1 MGVRAVSAWPC
12 QIVSFG
18 RGNLSGW
25 GRLCCL
31 AILLLAVGMPLAQ
44 AETAA
49 SPEEYR
55 INSGDVLHMEV
66 FGEPELNLDVTVDAA
81 GFVEYPFAG
90 KVKAAGR
97 TVAALQKD
105 IVARLKDGYFVDPQ
119 FLVTVRKYKPIFIQ
133 GEVNSAGAYDFQP
146 GLTVR
151 KAIALAGGF
160 TERASRKK
168 IFRVKQQDGNEQR
181 LRVKLDDAV
190 FPGDVIEV
198 KQSFF

>member
-1 MGVRAVSAWPC
+1 MGKISQFGNKHRRMICAFAFLLFWGYTTGCFAQKTGGMDPGVRHYV
-12 QIVSFG
+12 
-18 RGNLSGW
+18 
-25 GRLCCL
+25 
-31 AILLLAVGMPLAQ
+31 
-44 AETAA
+44 
-49 SPEEYR
+49 
-55 INSGDVLHMEV
+55 INTGDVLHLEV
-66 FGEPELNLDVTVDAA
+66 FGEPELNMDVTVDAA

-97 TVAALQKD
+97 TVDDLRQD
-105 IVARLKDGYFVDPQ
+105 ILERLKDGYFVNPQ
-119 FLVTVRKYKPIFIQ
+119 LLVTVQKYKPVFVQ
-133 GEVNSAGAYDFQP
+133 GEVASAGAFDFQP

-168 IFRVKQQDGNEQR
+168 VYRVKQVDGKETR
-181 LRVKLDDAV
+181 ERVELDAAV

>member
-1 MGVRAVSAWPC
+1 M
-12 QIVSFG
+12 SFFTST
-18 RGNLSGW
+18 RTDA
-25 GRLCCL
+25 GRLTGIALVCL
-31 AILLLAVGMPLAQ
+31 VMLALWLPVVGLAQ
-44 AETAA
+44 SSA
-49 SPEEYR
+49 SAREYI
-55 INSGDVLHMEV
+55 INPGDQLHMEV

-97 TVAALQKD
+97 TVEALRQD
-105 IVARLKDGYFVDPQ
+105 ILARLKDGYFVDPQ
-119 FLVTVRKYKPIFIQ
+119 FLVTVRKYKPVFVQ
-133 GEVNSAGAYDFQP
+133 GEVNNAGAYEFQP

-160 TERASRKK
+160 TERASHKK
-168 IFRVKQQDGNEQR
+168 IFRVKQQDGREQR
-181 LRVKLDDAV
+181 QRVDLDDAI